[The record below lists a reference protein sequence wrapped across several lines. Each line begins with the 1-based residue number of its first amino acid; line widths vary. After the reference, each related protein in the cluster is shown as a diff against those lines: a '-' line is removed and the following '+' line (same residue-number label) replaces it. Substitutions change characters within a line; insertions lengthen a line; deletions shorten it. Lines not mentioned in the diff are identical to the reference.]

1 MSMARL
7 GLLWLAL
14 ASAPAAAQTIVTSP
28 RPERVAVTVY
38 RDLRRDSATPF
49 NLQWLEG
56 YALITETRQVALP
69 AGETEL
75 RFEGVAGGMIPQSA
89 IVTGFPDGVVE
100 RNRDALLLSPAT
112 LLDRS
117 LGARVHIRRTSRAT
131 GRVTETDAVIRTGA
145 DGAVALETS
154 AGVEALRCTG
164 LPETLLYD
172 RVPPGLSPRPTLS
185 VRARANAPLN
195 ATVTLSYLAN
205 GFDWQATY
213 IAQISEDGERL
224 DLFAWMT
231 LASSDETSFADA
243 DVNALAG
250 RPNREHDST
259 EEREG
264 GPLTL
269 HCWPHATTSDIPLE
283 QWRRLPM
290 GRGRWLG
297 GEDIEVG
304 RPNLESVVP
313 ITTVSSAE
321 VRTMAQLDELGDFK
335 LYHIPE
341 PVTLAAH
348 SQKQVALLERA
359 DVRFTTV
366 YNDYVSRYEFRG
378 RASSPAY
385 RILRL
390 RNRATDGLGLPLPGG
405 RLALFAQAGGRP
417 ILLGEGDVGDYAVG
431 EEVEIGAGRSPAVRT
446 EIVLLSENVRER
458 RHELSVTVT
467 NGLPHPVRYEA
478 DLDANEG
485 TIIPA
490 GGVRLGRGPRVPRW
504 EVTLPAHG
512 RATLRYVVQGRRG

>member
-1 MSMARL
+1 MSLARL

-14 ASAPAAAQTIVTSP
+14 APAPVGAQTIVTSP
-28 RPERVAVTVY
+28 RPDRVGVTVY
-38 RDLRRDSATPF
+38 RNLGRDSATPF

-56 YALITETRQVALP
+56 YALITETRQIALP

-89 IVTGFPDGVVE
+89 IVTGLPEGVVE

-117 LGARVHIRRTSRAT
+117 LGARVHIRRTAPET

-145 DGAVALETS
+145 DGAVALETP

-172 RVPPGLSPRPTLS
+172 RVPPGLSARPTLS
-185 VRARANAPLN
+185 VRARANAPVS

-213 IAQISEDGERL
+213 IAQMSEDGERL

-243 DVNALAG
+243 DVSALAG
-250 RPNREHDST
+250 RPNREDAPIQP
-259 EEREG
+259 REG

-269 HCWPHATTSDIPLE
+269 HCWPNATTSDIPLE
-283 QWRRLPM
+283 QWRQLPM

-297 GEDIEVG
+297 GGEEIEVN
-304 RPNLESVVP
+304 RPNLESSVP
-313 ITTVSSAE
+313 ITTLSSSE
-321 VRTMAQLDELGDFK
+321 IRAQLDELGDFK

-359 DVRFTTV
+359 NVRFSTV
-366 YNDYVSRYEFRG
+366 YNDYISRYEYRD
-378 RASSPAY
+378 RASRPSY
-385 RILRL
+385 RILRM
-390 RNRATDGLGLPLPGG
+390 RNRAAEGLGLPLPGG
-405 RLALFAQAGGRP
+405 QLALFARQNGRP
-417 ILLGEGDVGDYAVG
+417 ILLGEGYVGDYAVG
-431 EEVEIGAGRSPAVRT
+431 EEIEIGAGRSPAVRT
-446 EIVLLSENVRER
+446 EVVLLSENSEQRTS
-458 RHELSVTVT
+458 ELSITAI
-467 NGLPHPVRYEA
+467 NGLPHAVRFEA
-478 DLDANEG
+478 DLDANDG
-485 TIIPA
+485 TITPA
-490 GGVRLGRGPRVPRW
+490 GGVRLGRRGRNPFW
-504 EVTLPAHG
+504 AVTLPAHG
-512 RATLRYVVQGRRG
+512 RATLRYRVVGRAH

>member
-1 MSMARL
+1 MARL

-14 ASAPAAAQTIVTSP
+14 AAAPAGAQNVVTSP
-28 RPERVAVTVY
+28 RPDRVAVTVY
-38 RDLRRDSATPF
+38 RDLARDSSQPF
-49 NLQWLEG
+49 NLQWLGG

-89 IVTGFPDGVVE
+89 IVTGLPEGVVE

-131 GRVTETDAVIRTGA
+131 GRVTETDAVIRAGA
-145 DGAVALETS
+145 DGAVALETP

-172 RVPPGLSPRPTLS
+172 GVPPGLSPRPTLS
-185 VRARANAPLN
+185 VRARANAPVS

-213 IAQISEDGERL
+213 IAQMSEDGERL

-250 RPNREHDST
+250 RPNREDAPIQP
-259 EEREG
+259 REG

-283 QWRRLPM
+283 QWRQLPM

-297 GEDIEVG
+297 GEEIEVD
-304 RPNLESVVP
+304 RPNLTSTSP
-313 ITTVSSAE
+313 ITAISSAE

-341 PVTLAAH
+341 PVTLAAR

-359 DVRFTTV
+359 DVRFSTV
-366 YNDYVSRYEFRG
+366 YNDYISRYEFHRQDS
-378 RASSPAY
+378 RPAY
-385 RILRL
+385 RILRM
-390 RNRATDGLGLPLPGG
+390 RNRAAEGLGLPLPGG

-417 ILLGEGDVGDYAVG
+417 ILLGEGYVGDHAVG
-431 EEVEIGAGRSPAVRT
+431 EEVEIGAGRSAAVRT
-446 EIVLLSENVRER
+446 EIVLLSENHAER
-458 RHELSVTVT
+458 RHELSITVT
-467 NGLPHPVRYEA
+467 NGLPRAVRYEA
-478 DLDANEG
+478 DLDADGG
-485 TIIPA
+485 TITPA
-490 GGVRLGRGPRVPRW
+490 GGVRLGRRDRHPFWAVM
-504 EVTLPAHG
+504 VPAHG
-512 RATLRYVVQGRRG
+512 RATLRYAVQGGR

>member
-1 MSMARL
+1 
-7 GLLWLAL
+7 
-14 ASAPAAAQTIVTSP
+14 
-28 RPERVAVTVY
+28 
-38 RDLRRDSATPF
+38 
-49 NLQWLEG
+49 
-56 YALITETRQVALP
+56 
-69 AGETEL
+69 
-75 RFEGVAGGMIPQSA
+75 
-89 IVTGFPDGVVE
+89 
-100 RNRDALLLSPAT
+100 
-112 LLDRS
+112 
-117 LGARVHIRRTSRAT
+117 
-131 GRVTETDAVIRTGA
+131 
-145 DGAVALETS
+145 
-154 AGVEALRCTG
+154 
-164 LPETLLYD
+164 
-172 RVPPGLSPRPTLS
+172 
-185 VRARANAPLN
+185 
-195 ATVTLSYLAN
+195 
-205 GFDWQATY
+205 
-213 IAQISEDGERL
+213 
-224 DLFAWMT
+224 
-231 LASSDETSFADA
+231 
-243 DVNALAG
+243 
-250 RPNREHDST
+250 
-259 EEREG
+259 
-264 GPLTL
+264 
-269 HCWPHATTSDIPLE
+269 
-283 QWRRLPM
+283 M

-341 PVTLAAH
+341 PVTLAAR

-366 YNDYVSRYEFRG
+366 YNDYISRYEFRG

-390 RNRATDGLGLPLPGG
+390 RNRAADGLGLPLPGG